1 VKNRKKIKLHTVIV
15 EKDDGTPLVTLGKIT
30 RDPVVLA
37 GFLIALKNLSEEI
50 SELNREVI
58 PPETTFT
65 FHNFGKYFVLLLS
78 QKSILSSLII
88 DTLDVEELD
97 KIGNLLKLLNRIYN
111 DFSEKIWNRL
121 DEAQRMAN
129 LIPQEFYEDFSSTV
143 IRTIISKEWYDKI
156 TLSDY
161 FILSETGI
169 IAIKILYEQLIKR
182 LVGAFGPKLSKI
194 LIEKIASN
202 FGEFYKTGNLKITKE
217 GKSLKV
223 SIVIPTDDESAM
235 QNALEYL
242 ANIYVEA
249 LRRIKYVFHKNAL
262 EQLNV
267 IAITR

>member
-1 VKNRKKIKLHTVIV
+1 MKNRKKIKLHTIIV
-15 EKDDGTPLVTLGKIT
+15 EKDDGTPLVTLGRMT

-50 SELNREVI
+50 SELDKEAVS
-58 PPETTFT
+58 PETTFT

-78 QKSILSSLII
+78 QKGILSSLII

-111 DFSEKIWNRL
+111 DFSDKIWNKL
-121 DEAQRMAN
+121 DEAQKMAN
-129 LIPQEFYEDFSSTV
+129 LIPQDFYDDFSST
-143 IRTIISKEWYDKI
+143 IIKTIISKDWYDKV
-156 TLSDY
+156 TFSDY

-169 IAIKILYEQLIKR
+169 IAIRILYEQLIKR
-182 LVGAFGPKLSKI
+182 LIGAFGPKLSKI
-194 LIEKIASN
+194 LIEKLASN
-202 FGEFYKTGNLKITKE
+202 FGEFYKNGNLKITKE
-217 GKSLKV
+217 GKKLKV
-223 SIVIPTDDESAM
+223 SIIIPTNDESAM

-242 ANIYVEA
+242 ANIYVET

-267 IAITR
+267 ITITR